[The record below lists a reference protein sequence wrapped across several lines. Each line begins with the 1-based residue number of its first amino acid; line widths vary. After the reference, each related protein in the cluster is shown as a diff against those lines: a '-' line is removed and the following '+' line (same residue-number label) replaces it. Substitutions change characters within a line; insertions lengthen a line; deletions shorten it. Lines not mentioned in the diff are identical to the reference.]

1 MYRNVISFKRILNLN
16 KQSRLATMKTLSKL
30 ERLITVLALV
40 PLSSLE
46 QKEREKKL
54 NERLKRSQQK
64 TKF

>member
-1 MYRNVISFKRILNLN
+1 
-16 KQSRLATMKTLSKL
+16 MKTLLKL
-30 ERLITVLALV
+30 ERLVTGLALV

-54 NERLKRSQQK
+54 NERLNRSQHK